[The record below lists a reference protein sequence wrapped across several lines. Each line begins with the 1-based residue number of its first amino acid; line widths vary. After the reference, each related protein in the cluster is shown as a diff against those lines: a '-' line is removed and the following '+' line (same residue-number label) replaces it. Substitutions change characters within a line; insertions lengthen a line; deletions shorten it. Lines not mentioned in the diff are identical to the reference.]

1 MLKRESNKVICG
13 IYKITSPS
21 GKIYIGQSIDIYK
34 RTANYRC
41 GHCKN
46 QTYLY
51 HSIKK
56 YGWEAHSFKIINVCE
71 PEELAKLEK
80 YYVDLFDTFN
90 SQYGL
95 NVKDGGGESGKMA
108 EETKRKIG
116 IKSKG
121 RKFSDEVKKRIG
133 YLSSL
138 KKLSPSHKE
147 KFTFNGKNHSD
158 KWKQDASVRN
168 SRENNPMFGNGHKL
182 LGDKNGMY
190 GKKRK
195 RESIEKYCRVI
206 LNTQNGIFYFG
217 AKEAAT
223 SMNLHW
229 PTLKNRL
236 NGNIKN
242 NTSFVYV

>member
-1 MLKRESNKVICG
+1 MLKRVSDKIICG

-56 YGWEAHSFKIINVCE
+56 YGWGAHGFEIIHVCE
-71 PEELAKLEK
+71 TEELDILEK
-80 YYVDLFDTFN
+80 YYVDLFNTFS
-90 SQYGL
+90 SQFGL
-95 NVKDGGGESGKMA
+95 NVKDGGGKSGKMS

-121 RKFSDEVKKRIG
+121 RKFSEEVIKRIG

-138 KKLSPSHKE
+138 RKLSPSHKE
-147 KFTFNGKNHSD
+147 KFTFHGMNHSD
-158 KWKQDASVRN
+158 KWKEEASVRN
-168 SRENNPMFGNGHKL
+168 SGKNNPMYGADRK
-182 LGDKNGMY
+182 GDKNSMY

-195 RESIEKYCRVI
+195 EESLDKMRRVI
-206 LNTQNGIFYFG
+206 LNTQTGIFYMG
-217 AKEAAT
+217 AKSAAD

-242 NTSFVYV
+242 NTPFIYV